1 MPSFVTRAPLAAGT
15 WTEERM
21 GTTHYTQK
29 KSPTRGRGL
38 KDISKVRLVNEY
50 IPAER
55 ILDLASLYSSDVVV
69 ELERLRTALAVAI
82 SIDSLF
88 L

>member
-15 WTEERM
+15 WTGER
-21 GTTHYTQK
+21 GNITPHK
-29 KSPTRGRGL
+29 KSPARGRGL
-38 KDISKVRLVNEY
+38 NDISKVRLVNEY

-55 ILDLASLYSSDVVV
+55 ILDLASLYGSDVVV

>member
-1 MPSFVTRAPLAAGT
+1 MKLTCAVWALMSLRLATRVHRNITP
-15 WTEERM
+15 
-21 GTTHYTQK
+21 YK
-29 KSPTRGRGL
+29 KSPARGRGL

-55 ILDLASLYSSDVVV
+55 ILDLASLYGSDVVV